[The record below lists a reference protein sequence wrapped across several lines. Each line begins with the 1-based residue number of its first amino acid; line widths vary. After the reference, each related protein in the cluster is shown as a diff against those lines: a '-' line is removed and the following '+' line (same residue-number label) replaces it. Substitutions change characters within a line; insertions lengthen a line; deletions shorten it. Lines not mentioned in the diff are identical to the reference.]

1 VAGLRVVAVTMS
13 PLLRDVVT
21 TLLTDHVAVEL
32 VAAFDQR
39 ADSGRRLEDID
50 PNLILIGLRPGE
62 SDDIASDLLT
72 RIPSAKVVAFS
83 HDGRD
88 VSVHEMRRHRQT
100 LPDVSPQGV
109 VEAILG
115 GPAGWTN

>member
-21 TLLTDHVAVEL
+21 ALLTDHVAVEL
-32 VAAFDQR
+32 IAALDSR
-39 ADSGRRLEDID
+39 ADSERTLEDID
-50 PNLILIGLRPGE
+50 PNLILIGLKPGE
-62 SDDIASDLLT
+62 SDEIASRLLM
-72 RIPSAKVVAFS
+72 RIPGAKVVAFS

-88 VSVHEMRRHRQT
+88 ACVHEMRHHRQM